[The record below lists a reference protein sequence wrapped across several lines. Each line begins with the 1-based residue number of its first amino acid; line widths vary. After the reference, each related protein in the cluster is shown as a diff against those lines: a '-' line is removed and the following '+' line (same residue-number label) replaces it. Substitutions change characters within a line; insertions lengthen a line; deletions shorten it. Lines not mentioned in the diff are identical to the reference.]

1 MATTEDAVK
10 DLENEE
16 TDTIH
21 AKVSLTLQNPKPS
34 KNTLSTNENKALT
47 NNNDT
52 SIVILSADKSISTVS
67 W

>member
-21 AKVSLTLQNPKPS
+21 AKVRLTLQNPKPS

-47 NNNDT
+47 NNDT
-52 SIVILSADKSISTVS
+52 SIVILSADKSRSTVS

>member
-47 NNNDT
+47 NNDT
-52 SIVILSADKSISTVS
+52 TIVILSADKSRSTVS

>member
-21 AKVSLTLQNPKPS
+21 AKVSLTLQNPKLS

-47 NNNDT
+47 NNDT
-52 SIVILSADKSISTVS
+52 SIVILSADKSRSTVS